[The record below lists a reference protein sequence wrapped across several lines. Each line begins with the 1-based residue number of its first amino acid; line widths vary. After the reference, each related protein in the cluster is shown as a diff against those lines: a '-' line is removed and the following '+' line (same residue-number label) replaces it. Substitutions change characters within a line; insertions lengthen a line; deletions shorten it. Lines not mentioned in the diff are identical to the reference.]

1 MDNELIL
8 FDRLNVVRDVVNKY
22 GEDNFYISFSGGK
35 DSTVL
40 HYLIDESIPNNN
52 IPRVFINTGIEY
64 NDIIKHVKELAKHD
78 NRIVIYNA
86 NVNIKEMLN
95 VVGYPFK
102 SKEHSKKLGIYQ
114 RNGKTKAVERY
125 LTGMQSNGMD
135 SKFKCPKRLKYQFS
149 EDFTIKISDM
159 CCNKLK
165 KEVAHRYEKESGRCI
180 AIIGLRASEGGQRA
194 NHTECVVFDST
205 NKLKKFKP
213 LNPATD
219 DFCEWYI
226 KTRNIKLCRLYY
238 PPFNFNRTGCK
249 GCPFAINLAEQL
261 EVMGRLLPN
270 ERKQCE
276 LIWQPVYEEYRKLGY
291 RLKNSEQG
299 RLF

>member
-8 FDRLNVVRDVVNKY
+8 YDRLNIIHDVIAKY

-35 DSTVL
+35 DSTIL
-40 HYLIDESIPNNN
+40 HYMIDEALPNNQ

-64 NDIIKHVKELAKHD
+64 NDILKHVKELAKHD

-95 VVGYPFK
+95 DVGYPFK

-125 LTGMQSNGMD
+125 LTCKQSNGMD
-135 SKFKCPKRLKYQFS
+135 SKFKCPKCLKYQFT
-149 EDFTIKISDM
+149 EDFAIKISDK

-165 KEVAHRYEKESGRCI
+165 KEVAHRYEKESGKSI
-180 AIIGLRASEGGQRA
+180 AVIGLRMSEGGQRA
-194 NHTECVVFDST
+194 NHTECIVFDSS

-213 LNPATD
+213 LNPVD
-219 DFCEWYI
+219 NEFCEWYI

-249 GCPFAINLAEQL
+249 GCPYSLDLQMQL
-261 EVMGRLLPN
+261 TTMALLLPN

-276 LIWQPVYEEYRKLGY
+276 LIWQPVYAEYRRLGY

>member
-1 MDNELIL
+1 MDNELML
-8 FDRLNVVRDVVNKY
+8 FDRLNVIRDIVSKY

-35 DSTVL
+35 DSTIL
-40 HYLIDESIPNNN
+40 HYLVDEALPNNQ

-64 NDIIKHVKELAKHD
+64 NDILKHIKELAKQD
-78 NRIVIYNA
+78 NRIIIYNA
-86 NVNIKEMLN
+86 NVNIKKMLN
-95 VVGYPFK
+95 EVGYPFK

-114 RNGKTKAVERY
+114 RNGKTEAIERY
-125 LTGMQSNGMD
+125 LTGKQFNGID
-135 SKFKCPKRLKYQFS
+135 SKFKCPKCLEYQFK
-149 EDFTIKISDM
+149 EDFAIKISDK

-165 KEVAHRYEKESGRCI
+165 KEAAHRYEKESGKSI
-180 AIIGLRASEGGQRA
+180 AIIGLRISEGGQRA
-194 NHTECVVFDST
+194 NHTECVVFDSS

-213 LNPATD
+213 LNPCND

-226 KTRNIKLCRLYY
+226 KTRSIKLCKLYY

-249 GCPFAINLAEQL
+249 GCPFAIDLAEQL
-261 EVMGRLLPN
+261 EVMQRLLSN

-276 LIWQPVYEEYRKLGY
+276 IIWKPIYEEYRKLGY
-291 RLKNSEQG
+291 RLKNSEQC